1 LVYNVGRIILTKRTK
16 KESKMNTSSQV
27 FEQSIRKVKKAVLQA
42 FEDEDVS
49 IILFGSRARGN
60 AHHTSDIDIGI
71 LLPGNYGRKKLTA
84 LRAELEDMNIPYTV
98 DLVDLSVVSEEFR
111 KQVLDEGEVWK
122 DSTSLK

>member
-1 LVYNVGRIILTKRTK
+1 
-16 KESKMNTSSQV
+16 MNTSSQV